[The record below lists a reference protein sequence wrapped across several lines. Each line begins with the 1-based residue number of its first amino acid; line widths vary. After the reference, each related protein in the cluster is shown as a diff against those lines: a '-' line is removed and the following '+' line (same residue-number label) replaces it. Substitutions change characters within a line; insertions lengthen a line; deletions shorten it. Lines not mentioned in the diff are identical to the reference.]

1 MFTGLPSFAP
11 TAANPPAVGARIVST
26 PQNSSPH
33 SHNRKYTC
41 RPTGLCLYRLRT
53 RAISPSETCVINGW
67 RGMDSVH
74 LLTACSLR
82 AQPRYSP
89 TVGLL
94 HGCKD
99 CLRAEDFICAIRKH
113 QLLHRRALQRTSTAD
128 SVSVAIGCILICHA
142 CDAAYQCERG
152 TVHCF
157 VNGIVD

>member
-1 MFTGLPSFAP
+1 MSLTLFGPMFTGLPSFAP

-53 RAISPSETCVINGW
+53 RAVSPSETCVINGW

-99 CLRAEDFICAIRKH
+99 CLRAEDFICAIRKTPAST
-113 QLLHRRALQRTSTAD
+113 QENRELCSGPPRRTPSL
-128 SVSVAIGCILICHA
+128 
-142 CDAAYQCERG
+142 
-152 TVHCF
+152 
-157 VNGIVD
+157 